1 MKKNRPILSILLF
14 ILLIIIQFGAFTPY
28 TETITYIS
36 SQNVPHTTVVGRGWD
51 NVSDIG
57 YTHQNIN
64 NTIDREQINYAL
76 LIVQIL
82 LTMCVSTLICF
93 GSKIKKLFTRK
104 KQTNEIHILQ
114 AQNTQLQNTIDS
126 LCAENKQLIAD
137 KEELKSLLFERNRQN
152 RIQDFQ
158 TLPEIDINALA
169 FADTETQEEAKR
181 KYAIDMYRYVEN
193 LSSPNPNTFDEA
205 SAATEELFAS
215 EQLSLADI
223 PPMLDISGLAF
234 ADEETSQNIQTKYAE
249 DLSSLHHLS
258 SPYLLYHKTK
268 KKPRLFWTFSTV

>member
-36 SQNVPHTTVVGRGWD
+36 SQNVPHTTVVGLGWD

-249 DLSSLHHLS
+249 DLYTYIKNKLD
-258 SPYLLYHKTK
+258 
-268 KKPRLFWTFSTV
+268 R